1 MKPERTREQL
11 QAEIARLRGQIAALE
26 ASQDGGEA
34 EARRAAEENAIMAEI
49 GRIVSS
55 SLDINDV
62 YDHFVEEV
70 RKLIPFDRIGVTLAD
85 LDEGVFRP
93 VYVTGLNISIP
104 HIMPLQGSVTGHI
117 IESRRGL
124 LNNLEDRQDV
134 EETFP
139 PLLTYFDAGIRCA
152 ISAPL
157 ISNDQP
163 IGGLHISSTTP
174 GAYGSGDVELMERI
188 ATQITGAIVNSQ
200 LHATLQREARQRK
213 GLAEIGRIVSSSLE
227 INQVYERFA
236 EEVRKLLPFDR
247 IVIGRA
253 NLERGSFTN
262 DYVSGVEA
270 PRWGVGAAYR
280 IQNADIL
287 GALRSQAGFVVGASD
302 HQEFAAKLRELAPDP
317 STGLISILMVP
328 IVSNDRVVG
337 SMTLRSR
344 TPHAYS
350 ESDLEL
356 ARQIAAQIAGA
367 IANAQLYADRMH
379 AETELL
385 RAHAELEQRVE
396 ERTAALQ
403 QANDALQ
410 REAEEREAL
419 AEIGRIISSS
429 LDIHE
434 VYERFAEHVGGLIP
448 FDRMTL
454 NLADLAS
461 RTITNAYV
469 MGVHIPERQSGFV
482 MAMEGTFMGYIAMSG
497 VSIFANA
504 SEPDGSDV
512 LERFPGL
519 EPNIRIGMR
528 SFIGAPLRS
537 KGEVIAV
544 LSMRSARPNAYSQH
558 NLELLER
565 IAAQIA
571 GALASSMLHKA
582 LQREAEE
589 REALAEIGRI
599 ITSSLD
605 ISEVYERFTEQA
617 GRLLP
622 FDRITLNLVDRGS
635 NTHTNAF
642 VVGTDVPERRQ
653 GLVTPLANTLT
664 ERVVRSKRAVLI
676 CAQEA
681 DGSDLVR
688 ELPAMA
694 PNARAGIRSCIS
706 VPLLSKGEVLGA
718 LNIGS
723 ATMNAYTEGDLA
735 LAQRI
740 ADQIAGAVVSSLLHE
755 EARKARAAAEDAS
768 VAKSEFLANMSH
780 EMRTPLNGV
789 MGMIELLQATELTE
803 RQRGYLRMMK
813 TSADTL
819 LTLINDTLDLSKIEA
834 RRLDLERIEFDVREL
849 VNSTVDM
856 LAIRAQQEKGL
867 DIAKRVHSDVPA
879 ALVGDPTRLRQILV
893 NLVGNAIKFTEQGGI
908 EVSVDV
914 DSDDSKEAVCRFQV
928 RDTGIG
934 IPRDKQE
941 VIFQAFTQADSSTTR
956 RYGGTGLGL
965 AICSSLVSLMG
976 GRIWVESEVGQGSVF
991 HFTARFGVSQGR
1003 ADVARPGSL
1012 NQATLDLNHPL
1023 KRSERAYRIMLAEDN
1038 RINQALAVSMLEN
1051 WGHSVVVVSDGAQA
1065 VERVK
1070 SEQFDLVLMDI
1081 QMPRLDGIQATRAI
1095 REWERDS
1102 GRRVPIIAMTAQ
1114 VMRGDR
1120 ERLVGAGMTGYL
1132 PKPIQASDLYAAI
1145 ESAFSNGGD
1154 AEMDDATPH
1163 EAQERQA
1170 MDRNAALQG
1179 LGGHE
1184 SLLRKM
1190 ANLFLQEADGLM
1202 GRVALAVEAASADD
1216 IHRSAH
1222 SLKGAVGIFAA
1233 RRASKLSLALE
1244 TMGRQG
1250 EVSTA
1255 AETFAQ
1261 LRAEIA
1267 QLTAEL
1273 QAVVAEESP
1282 NRAN

>member
-1 MKPERTREQL
+1 ERE
-11 QAEIARLRGQIAALE
+11 AL
-26 ASQDGGEA
+26 
-34 EARRAAEENAIMAEI
+34 AEI

-55 SLDINDV
+55 SLDIDDV

-85 LDEGVFRP
+85 FDEGVFRP

-104 HIMPLQGSVTGHI
+104 HTMPLQGSVTGRI

-124 LNNLEDRQDV
+124 LSNLEDRQDV

-139 PLLTYFDAGIRCA
+139 LLLSYFDAGIRCA

-174 GAYGSGDVELMERI
+174 GAYSGAEVELLERV
-188 ATQITGAIVNSQ
+188 ATQIAGAIANSQ
-200 LHATLQREARQRK
+200 LHGALQREALQRK
-213 GLAEIGRIVSSSLE
+213 GLAEIGRIVSSSLD
-227 INQVYERFA
+227 INQVYGRFA
-236 EEVRKLLPFDR
+236 EEVRNLLPFDR

-253 NLERGSFTN
+253 NLNTGDFNN

-270 PRWGVGAAYR
+270 PGWGVGATYR
-280 IQNADIL
+280 IRSEEIL
-287 GALRSQAGFVVGASD
+287 RALRSQTGFVVGAAD
-302 HQEFAAKLRELAPDP
+302 HQDFAAKLPGLAPNP
-317 STGLISILMVP
+317 STGLISIMMVP
-328 IVSNDRVVG
+328 IVSNDQVVG

-403 QANDALQ
+403 QANGALQ

-419 AEIGRIISSS
+419 VEIGRIISSS
-429 LDIHE
+429 LDIND
-434 VYERFAEHVGGLIP
+434 VYERFAEQVRRLIP

-454 NLADLAS
+454 NLADIS
-461 RTITNAYV
+461 SNTIINAYV
-469 MGVHIPERQSGFV
+469 AGADIPERRSGFV
-482 MAMEGTFMGYIAMSG
+482 MPMDGTFMGHIATSG
-497 VSIFANA
+497 ASIFVNA
-504 SEPDGSDV
+504 SEPDGSDA

-519 EPNIRIGMR
+519 EPNVRLGMR

-544 LSMRSARPNAYSQH
+544 LSMRSAQPNAYSQRH
-558 NLELLER
+558 LALAER
-565 IAAQIA
+565 IAVQIA
-571 GALASSMLHKA
+571 GAVVNSQLHKT
-582 LQREAEE
+582 LQREAAE

-617 GRLLP
+617 RRLIP
-622 FDRITLNLVDRGS
+622 FDRIALNLVDLES
-635 NTHTNAF
+635 STHTNAF
-642 VVGTDVPERRQ
+642 VVGADVPERRQ
-653 GLVTPLANTLT
+653 GLVTPLADTLT

-681 DGSDLVR
+681 DGSDLAR

-694 PNARAGIRSCIS
+694 PNARAGIRSCVG
-706 VPLLSKGEVLGA
+706 VPLLSKGEVIGA
-718 LNIGS
+718 LNIGA
-723 ATMNAYTEGDLA
+723 ATMNAYTERDLA

-780 EMRTPLNGV
+780 EIRTPLNGV
-789 MGMIELLQATELTE
+789 TGMIDLLHATELTD

-819 LTLINDTLDLSKIEA
+819 LTVINDTLDLSKIEA

-849 VNSTVDM
+849 VSSTVDM

-879 ALVGDPTRLRQILV
+879 ILVGDPTRLRQILV
-893 NLVGNAIKFTEQGGI
+893 NLVGNAIKFTDQGGI
-908 EVSVDV
+908 EARVDLESASPDEV
-914 DSDDSKEAVCRFQV
+914 VCHFQV

-934 IPRDKQE
+934 IPRDKQQI
-941 VIFQAFTQADSSTTR
+941 IFQAFTQADSSTTR

-965 AICSSLVSLMG
+965 AICSSLVNFMG

-991 HFTARFGVSQGR
+991 HFTARFGVSHR
-1003 ADVARPGSL
+1003 TTPLSRKASL
-1012 NQATLDLNHPL
+1012 SQATLDPSHPL
-1023 KRSERAYRIMLAEDN
+1023 KRSERPRRILLAEDN
-1038 RINQALAVSMLEN
+1038 RINQTLAVSMLEN
-1051 WGHSVVVVSDGAQA
+1051 WGHSVVVVGDGAQA
-1065 VERVK
+1065 VEKVK
-1070 SEQFDLVLMDI
+1070 SEQFDLVLMDV
-1081 QMPRLDGIQATRAI
+1081 QMPRLDGIEATRII
-1095 REWERDS
+1095 REWEGDP

-1114 VMRGDR
+1114 VMQGDR
-1120 ERLVGAGMTGYL
+1120 ERLVGAGMTGYV
-1132 PKPIQASDLYAAI
+1132 PKPIQAGDLYAAI
-1145 ESAFSNGGD
+1145 ESVPRLVGDGGNT
-1154 AEMDDATPH
+1154 EMDNAAP
-1163 EAQERQA
+1163 RQA

-1179 LGGHE
+1179 LGSNE

-1190 ANLFLQEADGLM
+1190 ANLFLQEADGLL
-1202 GRVALAVEAASADD
+1202 GRLASAVKAASADD

-1233 RRASKLSLALE
+1233 RRASALSLALE

-1250 EVSTA
+1250 DIAAA

-1261 LRAEIA
+1261 LRAEVE

-1273 QAVVAEESP
+1273 QALIAEQSP
-1282 NRAN
+1282 NRAS